1 MAIICGSILCCS
13 WTCHES
19 VVQTVLETDRPQP
32 TRLNSPSGP
41 KSDKAPEQPGIPG
54 KLQPKRA
61 KVNFSE
67 PNLDAKPTT
76 NQSASAHLIV
86 MGISYHSCPIFVRE
100 KFVIPE
106 SCIGHALG
114 GLARMPHINE
124 AAILS
129 TCNRTEVYAVVSDV
143 QAGMKEIESFFL
155 SAQTVSDHDVLK
167 PNFRLL
173 RDDVALHLFRVA
185 SGLDSMVL
193 GEGQIMSQVKA
204 AYKNALESGT
214 AGPILGQLFQL
225 ALNCGKRVRTETSMG
240 KRAVSV
246 SSAAVEL
253 ARDVLG
259 PLRDR
264 TTLIIGAGKMAQ
276 ICGKHVMSEIGAGP
290 VIMLNRTS
298 ERIEHFSGNKLP
310 NKDRLK
316 LGLSFEDRH
325 QIAAA
330 ADLVI
335 VATSAPKF
343 LLEQQELK
351 KHLQPG
357 RVLTIVDISVPRNV
371 DPSIRELENVRVFD
385 ADNLVSVVNKNIA
398 ERESLIDEAEQIVMD
413 VLQSFHD
420 WERSLL
426 VAPTIT
432 ELRKKIE
439 AIREEHLVKIDRK
452 QTQQEGR
459 RDEFEDL
466 SRALINQILHH
477 PTTQLKSTSDYR
489 SLKQQAEALRK
500 LFNLDI
506 LSDPCTTRGDRERS
520 KTGNTGEYR
529 TRLISSG
536 SEYAELATASTRRD
550 ANREA
555 SSRVRNT
562 TNQSITM
569 AKHKSETSQADLSQL
584 TSIEVS
590 ALSNYSNRH
599 AETSKVQNQ
608 SDFIPSIANLGSPA
622 AGAKCPVNHGQP
634 LSTMNTQAEFS
645 SADYEHLIY
654 ETSTTGCPITRF
666 SINLMSTIKTVV
678 KGLASKA
685 LGKPITE
692 CPMHRGQKN
701 TTAASNSNNSAQHS
715 NK

>member
-1 MAIICGSILCCS
+1 M
-13 WTCHES
+13 
-19 VVQTVLETDRPQP
+19 
-32 TRLNSPSGP
+32 
-41 KSDKAPEQPGIPG
+41 
-54 KLQPKRA
+54 
-61 KVNFSE
+61 NFSE
-67 PNLDAKPTT
+67 FNPNAKPTT
-76 NQSASAHLIV
+76 NQSASSHLIV
-86 MGISYHSCPIFVRE
+86 MGISYHNCPIFVRE
-100 KFVIPE
+100 RFVIPE

-143 QAGMKEIESFFL
+143 QAGMREIESFFL

-214 AGPILGQLFQL
+214 SGPILGQLFQL

-259 PLRDR
+259 PLKDR

-276 ICGKHVMSEIGAGP
+276 ICAKHVMSESGSGP
-290 VIMLNRTS
+290 VIMINRTS
-298 ERIEHFSGNKLP
+298 ERLEHFAGNKLP
-310 NKDRLK
+310 NKDRLR
-316 LGLSFEDRH
+316 LGLAFEDRH
-325 QIAAA
+325 QLAAA

-343 LLEQQELK
+343 LLDEQELK

-357 RVLTIVDISVPRNV
+357 RKVNIVDISVPRNV
-371 DPSIRELENVRVFD
+371 EPSIGELDGIRLFD

-413 VLQSFHD
+413 VLLSFHE

-439 AIREEHLVKIDRK
+439 AIREEHLIKIERK
-452 QTQQEGR
+452 QSPQEGR
-459 RDEFEDL
+459 RDDFEDL

-477 PTTQLKSTSDYR
+477 PTTQLKSTSDYS

-506 LSDPCTTRGDRERS
+506 LATERCTTRGDKGSKRTKTTAEQNYAGSLLERKNS
-520 KTGNTGEYR
+520 
-529 TRLISSG
+529 
-536 SEYAELATASTRRD
+536 AELVSTVSSREGTVASTNPSDDKTALTAYTPDLTYLMGMAEPTTSRHPLDGTANADSQSHINTAATSNHSRTVEAATNTHAHTSAPATSNLTRTVEAATNTHAHTSAPATSRHSLDGTANADGQTHIGTAARSSHAHGSTASTSNHSRTVEAATNTHAHTSAQSTSNHAQA
-550 ANREA
+550 ANP
-555 SSRVRNT
+555 
-562 TNQSITM
+562 QS
-569 AKHKSETSQADLSQL
+569 
-584 TSIEVS
+584 
-590 ALSNYSNRH
+590 
-599 AETSKVQNQ
+599 
-608 SDFIPSIANLGSPA
+608 
-622 AGAKCPVNHGQP
+622 CPVNQSENSTNI
-634 LSTMNTQAEFS
+634 LSSMMGMAQKALTAIDQAKH
-645 SADYEHLIY
+645 AI
-654 ETSTTGCPITRF
+654 GCPFHQGR
-666 SINLMSTIKTVV
+666 
-678 KGLASKA
+678 SKSEQSSP
-685 LGKPITE
+685 KPD
-692 CPMHRGQKN
+692 
-701 TTAASNSNNSAQHS
+701 NSAHHS
-715 NK
+715 I

>member
-1 MAIICGSILCCS
+1 MAIICGGSLDSSLSGISLGERIE
-13 WTCHES
+13 TGELFGKP
-19 VVQTVLETDRPQP
+19 VLPEEGKAKPTQANLNQP
-32 TRLNSPSGP
+32 SAA
-41 KSDKAPEQPGIPG
+41 KQHK
-54 KLQPKRA
+54 PKREN
-61 KVNFSE
+61 VNFSE
-67 PNLDAKPTT
+67 LNPNAKPTT

-86 MGISYHSCPIFVRE
+86 MGISYHNCPIFVRE
-100 KFVIPE
+100 RFVIPE

-143 QAGMKEIESFFL
+143 QAGMREIESFFL
-155 SAQTVSDHDVLK
+155 SAQTVSDHEVLK

-259 PLRDR
+259 PLKDR

-276 ICGKHVMSEIGAGP
+276 ICAKHVMSESGSGP
-290 VIMLNRTS
+290 VIMINRTG
-298 ERIEHFSGNKLP
+298 ERLEHFAGNKLP
-310 NKDRLK
+310 NKDRLR

-325 QIAAA
+325 QIAGA

-343 LLEQQELK
+343 LLEEQELK

-357 RVLTIVDISVPRNV
+357 RKVSIVDISVPRNV
-371 DPSIRELENVRVFD
+371 EPAISELHGVRLFD

-413 VLQSFHD
+413 VLLSFHE

-439 AIREEHLVKIDRK
+439 AIREEHLIKIERK
-452 QTQQEGR
+452 QSPQEGR
-459 RDEFEDL
+459 RDDFEDL

-477 PTTQLKSTSDYR
+477 PTTQLKSTSDYS

-506 LSDPCTTRGDRERS
+506 LSTDRCTTRSDKAS
-520 KTGNTGEYR
+520 KRAR
-529 TRLISSG
+529 TT
-536 SEYAELATASTRRD
+536 SEQSYATSLAATTEKAAAELVSTVGQRARTTAEQSYAASLAATEKTAAELVSTVGQ
-550 ANREA
+550 RESTGFQIGQENEA
-555 SSRVRNT
+555 
-562 TNQSITM
+562 
-569 AKHKSETSQADLSQL
+569 AL
-584 TSIEVS
+584 T
-590 ALSNYSNRH
+590 AY
-599 AETSKVQNQ
+599 TP
-608 SDFIPSIANLGSPA
+608 DFIPVTGQPEPANTHTQSSNSSSQN
-622 AGAKCPVNHGQP
+622 CPVSQN
-634 LSTMNTQAEFS
+634 STNIFS
-645 SADYEHLIY
+645 SVMGMAQKALTAIDQAKHSI
-654 ETSTTGCPITRF
+654 GCPFHQGRTK
-666 SINLMSTIKTVV
+666 SDQ
-678 KGLASKA
+678 ASS
-685 LGKPITE
+685 KPD
-692 CPMHRGQKN
+692 
-701 TTAASNSNNSAQHS
+701 NSAHHS
-715 NK
+715 I

>member
-1 MAIICGSILCCS
+1 
-13 WTCHES
+13 
-19 VVQTVLETDRPQP
+19 
-32 TRLNSPSGP
+32 
-41 KSDKAPEQPGIPG
+41 
-54 KLQPKRA
+54 
-61 KVNFSE
+61 
-67 PNLDAKPTT
+67 
-76 NQSASAHLIV
+76 
-86 MGISYHSCPIFVRE
+86 MGISYHNCPIFVRE

-106 SCIGHALG
+106 SCVGYALS

-253 ARDVLG
+253 ARAVLG
-259 PLRDR
+259 PLKERS
-264 TTLIIGAGKMAQ
+264 TLILGAGKMAQ
-276 ICGKHVMSEIGAGP
+276 ICGKHIMAENGSGP
-290 VIMLNRTS
+290 VIMLNRTG
-298 ERIEHFSGNKLP
+298 ERIEHFAGNKLP
-310 NKDRLK
+310 NKGRLK
-316 LGLSFEDRH
+316 LGLSFDDRH

-343 LLEQQELK
+343 LLEQQELI

-357 RVLTIVDISVPRNV
+357 RSITIVDISVPRNV
-371 DPSIRELENVRVFD
+371 DPTIRELEGVQLFD

-398 ERESLIDEAEQIVMD
+398 EREALIDEAEQIVMD
-413 VLQSFHD
+413 VLLSFHE

-439 AIREEHLVKIDRK
+439 AIREEHMVKIERK
-452 QTQQEGR
+452 QAPQEGR

-506 LSDPCTTRGDRERS
+506 LSSEQYTARGDRASRERTKVGHAMEKS
-520 KTGNTGEYR
+520 LSLTAAMSGLKQPTATEH
-529 TRLISSG
+529 SSQQPAFNFQ
-536 SEYAELATASTRRD
+536 EFT
-550 ANREA
+550 
-555 SSRVRNT
+555 T
-562 TNQSITM
+562 TNLGPN
-569 AKHKSETSQADLSQL
+569 KVTSTTKQNDLAATPVDMQ
-584 TSIEVS
+584 
-590 ALSNYSNRH
+590 
-599 AETSKVQNQ
+599 
-608 SDFIPSIANLGSPA
+608 FSPA
-622 AGAKCPVNHGQP
+622 ASKCPVMNGTAP
-634 LSTMNTQAEFS
+634 SIKETAAGTM
-645 SADYEHLIY
+645 SAQDPP
-654 ETSTTGCPITRF
+654 TGSKCPVTRIMN
-666 SINLMSTIKTVV
+666 SIGSLKMAVV
-678 KGLASKA
+678 GMATKA
-685 LGKPITE
+685 LGSK
-692 CPMHRGQKN
+692 CADQNHDC
-701 TTAASNSNNSAQHS
+701 
-715 NK
+715 